1 MLSQGQKP
9 VNTNVDNVQSIIIP
23 EEASLWTVMT
33 PSKIDDSLAL
43 PRDKRL
49 VVATATP
56 VTVDL
61 APDGI
66 LLAAHC
72 RMLMAAGADGIAL
85 FGTTGEGPEFS
96 LRDRRA
102 SLEAVLAA
110 GIPARRLIVS
120 ATALALPD
128 IIELSRH
135 AIDAGVDSV
144 LLMPPCVF
152 RSGITDEG
160 TYRFY
165 ASAIE
170 RTAKNRDLRLC
181 LYHYPDICGVPL
193 KPTVVRRL
201 DENFPGS
208 IAGIKDSGG
217 DLGFTETLIR
227 SFGHLGVF
235 TGTETHIPTALAVG
249 ARGTICG
256 LGNVM
261 PRLMRAMLDAPTAFD
276 GRRIAQLVISGDAI
290 LSRQS
295 FAASIKAVLAYAT
308 GKADWNRLV
317 PPLNKIS
324 QPEHRWLLRDFAAW
338 ESALPP
344 SMRSMTSDAPLGA
357 TNVFPLRRAL

>member
-1 MLSQGQKP
+1 
-9 VNTNVDNVQSIIIP
+9 
-23 EEASLWTVMT
+23 MT
-33 PSKIDDSLAL
+33 PAKTLDSLAL
-43 PRDKRL
+43 PRDKCLL
-49 VVATATP
+49 VAAATP

-61 APDGI
+61 APDEA

-72 RMLMAAGADGIAL
+72 QMLIAAGADGIAL

-96 LRDRRA
+96 VRDRRA
-102 SLEAVLAA
+102 TLEAMLAA

-128 IIELSRH
+128 IVELSRH
-135 AIDAGVDSV
+135 AIDVGVDSV

-152 RSGITDEG
+152 RSGITEEG

-170 RTAKNRDLRLC
+170 RIAGGHSDLRLC

-201 DENFPGS
+201 DENFPGR

-227 SFGHLGVF
+227 SFGHLGVY
-235 TGTETHIPTALAVG
+235 TGTEIHVPAALAVG

-295 FAASIKAVLAYAT
+295 FAASIKAVLAHAT
-308 GKADWNRLV
+308 GEADWNRLV

-324 QPEHRWLLRDFAAW
+324 QPERGWMLRDFEAW
-338 ESALPP
+338 ESGLPA
-344 SMRSMTSDAPLGA
+344 SMRSMTSDDPSGT
-357 TNVFPLRRAL
+357 TNVLPLKRAL